1 MTMHDLNDLQFFA
14 AVVGHRSFSAAA
26 RVLGV
31 PKSRV
36 SRRVALL
43 EERLG
48 VRLLERSTRSLHVT
62 EVGQQVYEHAR
73 AVIDEADAVED
84 VALRMRSEPRGL
96 VRISCPHGLQEML
109 SNALPAFLASHPP
122 LRVQVVM
129 TNRRVELIE
138 EGVDVAIRIR
148 ERLDTDADVQLKKI
162 GTSKRILVC
171 APQLFAEIGRPSAPA
186 DLKRFPL
193 LHQQEQPGPSAWTL
207 TSRAGQKETIEFQAR
222 LATGDF
228 GLLVA
233 AACAGVGIA
242 LLPRGNC
249 AAELTSG
256 RLVHVLP
263 SWGAPDGIV
272 HLVFTSRRGMLP
284 GVRAVVELAASALRA
299 ATN

>member
-1 MTMHDLNDLQFFA
+1 MRDLNDLQFFA
-14 AVVGHRSFSAAA
+14 AVVGNGSFSAAA

-84 VALRMRSEPRGL
+84 AALRMRSEARGL
-96 VRISCPHGLQEML
+96 VRISCPHGLQEIL
-109 SNALPAFLASHPP
+109 SNALPGFLAAHPS

-129 TNRRVELIE
+129 TNRRVDLIE
-138 EGVDVAIRIR
+138 EKIDVAIRIR
-148 ERLDTDADVQLKKI
+148 ERLDTDADIQLRKI

-171 APQLFAEIGRPSAPA
+171 SPQLLAEIGRPSAPGE
-186 DLKRFPL
+186 LKRFPL
-193 LHQQEQPGPSAWTL
+193 LHQQEQPGPSVWTL
-207 TSRAGQKETIEFQAR
+207 TNRAGLKETIEFEAR

-233 AACAGVGIA
+233 AACTGAGITLV
-242 LLPRGNC
+242 PRGNC
-249 AAELTSG
+249 SAELASR

-263 SWGAPDGIV
+263 TWGTADGIV

-284 GVRAVVELAASALRA
+284 GVRALVELAADALRA

>member
-1 MTMHDLNDLQFFA
+1 MHDLNDLQFFA

-96 VRISCPHGLQEML
+96 VRISCPHGLQEIL
-109 SNALPAFLASHPP
+109 SNALPAFLASHAS

-129 TNRRVELIE
+129 TNRRVDLIE

-171 APQLFAEIGRPSAPA
+171 APQLLAGAARLSAPA

-193 LHQQEQPGPSAWTL
+193 LHQQEQPGPSVWTL
-207 TSRAGQKETIEFQAR
+207 TSRAGQKETIDFQAR

-242 LLPRGNC
+242 LLPRRNC
-249 AAELTSG
+249 SADVTSG
-256 RLVHVLP
+256 RLVQVLP
-263 SWGAPDGIV
+263 SWGAPDGII

-284 GVRAVVELAASALRA
+284 GVRALVDFAADALRA

>member
-1 MTMHDLNDLQFFA
+1 MHDLNDLQFFA
-14 AVVGHRSFSAAA
+14 MVVGHRSFSAAA

-73 AVIDEADAVED
+73 VVIDEADAVEAA
-84 VALRMRSEPRGL
+84 ALRMRSEPRGL
-96 VRISCPHGLQEML
+96 VRISCPHGLQEIL
-109 SNALPAFLASHPP
+109 SDALPAFLAAHPS

-129 TNRRVELIE
+129 TNRRVDLIE
-138 EGVDVAIRIR
+138 EGVDIAIRIR

-162 GTSKRILVC
+162 GTSKRILVA
-171 APQLFAEIGRPSAPA
+171 APQLLAEVGRPSAPD

-193 LHQQEQPGPSAWTL
+193 LHQQEQPGPSVWTL
-207 TSRAGQKETIEFQAR
+207 TNRAGQKDAIEFQAR

-228 GLLVA
+228 RLLVA

-242 LLPRGNC
+242 LLPRANC
-249 AAELTSG
+249 SAELTSG
-256 RLVHVLP
+256 RLVQVLP

-284 GVRAVVELAASALRA
+284 GVRAVVELAANALRA
-299 ATN
+299 ATT